1 MFLRQ
6 LWGLRHRQKHTNAH
20 AHAHAHTLVSRDNGG
35 ASSFT
40 FWLSPKKL
48 HLASVP
54 PPPDR
59 TELLEQSLL
68 RNQQLISWALG
79 AGKCWT
85 PVTGPQVRVASC
97 PAHLGSPSST
107 LTITTEEGALTP
119 SSTCAHQRVF
129 LFFPLPLPGSS
140 GHWLLLK

>member
-20 AHAHAHTLVSRDNGG
+20 AQAHTLVPRDNVG

-54 PPPDR
+54 HPHP

-85 PVTGPQVRVASC
+85 PVTRPQVRVASC

-107 LTITTEEGALTP
+107 LNITTEEGALTP

-129 LFFPLPLPGSS
+129 VFFPLPLPGSS